1 MVVAMRTATARL
13 LRWGSKSNAP
23 RVWVRGHGLCV
34 QLRAVKQAVKFGN
47 LEKWKFWTRFWNA
60 KKWHMHT
67 STCLKHLAS
76 LDLFHLYN
84 LYIYIYMTVVRKAC
98 SQNRPNNAF
107 PCVTP
112 ILLNKKHTCLTIIKS
127 ASETTKASISQQQ
140 CTCADFFSVKRVRRG
155 GWTTTTILL
164 LLLLRRDVTSL
175 LAFLCLSFTAMR
187 CLPFL
192 LHCVDKFLSY
202 FASFLSKEVII
213 CLGVRSFT
221 SPKCIF
227 LLARGLRAA
236 CARNAT

>member
-84 LYIYIYMTVVRKAC
+84 LYIYIYFKKHLQLRRTVATTDKPSCFLPSLHIDEDWINNKLAASHGFFWGKSTENIEQNYSTLRSLAGSHFLLSKPWC
-98 SQNRPNNAF
+98 LNRPGLHIPSPLWKKAY
-107 PCVTP
+107 PETKIRHLPTRHAVT
-112 ILLNKKHTCLTIIKS
+112 IM
-127 ASETTKASISQQQ
+127 
-140 CTCADFFSVKRVRRG
+140 
-155 GWTTTTILL
+155 W
-164 LLLLRRDVTSL
+164 
-175 LAFLCLSFTAMR
+175 
-187 CLPFL
+187 
-192 LHCVDKFLSY
+192 
-202 FASFLSKEVII
+202 
-213 CLGVRSFT
+213 
-221 SPKCIF
+221 
-227 LLARGLRAA
+227 
-236 CARNAT
+236 